1 MTTIYNMHVC
11 RCVIFHATAAVKGN
25 NLEFQILCQN
35 ALTTVKTRSLVVKG
49 NNLDIGILCQNA
61 LTMVKTRKDVRVREV
76 AASWT
81 ENPVLSHRK
90 PCQLSLTSSIST
102 SGFSVLVF
110 LRHWISFP
118 GMAPTYVRL
127 HNRPPPSVLN
137 RSYGFTQSCKHHAWS
152 ATST

>member
-1 MTTIYNMHVC
+1 MHVC
-11 RCVIFHATAAVKGN
+11 RCVIFHATAVVKGN
-25 NLEFQILCQN
+25 NLEFQ
-35 ALTTVKTRSLVVKG
+35 
-49 NNLDIGILCQNA
+49 ILCQNA
-61 LTMVKTRKDVRVREV
+61 LTMVKTRKDVRVKEV
-76 AASWT
+76 AASQI

-127 HNRPPPSVLN
+127 HNTSQPSVLD
-137 RSYGFTQSCKHHAWS
+137 RSYGFAQSHKHHAWT
-152 ATST
+152 ATSTS